1 MLLSSGSPRSHSPLS
16 LSLSLRCSAR
26 NNVIHTA
33 SVRTASALDDTD
45 APAAGAGA
53 ASAPAPAGPPVVDG
67 EALSIPE
74 KELTSVELFPLS
86 VQHNANGRF
95 VAVVGDNEFVI
106 YTAQALR
113 NKTFGPALDFV
124 WSAFGTGDYAVREST
139 SRVKV
144 FRNFKETHA
153 FRPGVSAEGLYGG
166 ALLGV
171 RSADTLI
178 FYDWESDRVVRK
190 IEVAAKG
197 VHWSESGEL
206 VAIASDDSFFV
217 LRFNRDA
224 YAAALAAAAPG
235 SDAAAVLADEGV
247 EAAFELQHSIDEK
260 VRNGVWVGDCFLY
273 TSASGRLNY
282 YVGGEVITL
291 AHLDRHMYMLGYLPK
306 EGRVYL
312 MDKTGA
318 IVSYGLLLA
327 LLEYQTAVVRRDFAA
342 ANRILAEIPRE
353 HYNKIARFLDG
364 QGFKAEALAVADDPD
379 LKFDLAVQL
388 GRLDAAY
395 GMLKAAAAAGGE
407 GAEDADAQAKWKT
420 LMDLAL
426 AKSNLPLAEECAS
439 AARDV
444 SGLLLLYSSTG
455 NAEGMARLAVMA
467 REEGRANVAF
477 LALHTLGRVE
487 EAATLLADTGRI
499 AEVRWLRRA
508 AARAAGLCMQLHA

>member
-1 MLLSSGSPRSHSPLS
+1 
-16 LSLSLRCSAR
+16 
-26 NNVIHTA
+26 
-33 SVRTASALDDTD
+33 
-45 APAAGAGA
+45 
-53 ASAPAPAGPPVVDG
+53 
-67 EALSIPE
+67 
-74 KELTSVELFPLS
+74 
-86 VQHNANGRF
+86 
-95 VAVVGDNEFVI
+95 
-106 YTAQALR
+106 
-113 NKTFGPALDFV
+113 
-124 WSAFGTGDYAVREST
+124 
-139 SRVKV
+139 
-144 FRNFKETHA
+144 
-153 FRPGVSAEGLYGG
+153 
-166 ALLGV
+166 
-171 RSADTLI
+171 
-178 FYDWESDRVVRK
+178 
-190 IEVAAKG
+190 
-197 VHWSESGEL
+197 
-206 VAIASDDSFFV
+206 
-217 LRFNRDA
+217 
-224 YAAALAAAAPG
+224 
-235 SDAAAVLADEGV
+235 
-247 EAAFELQHSIDEK
+247 
-260 VRNGVWVGDCFLY
+260 
-273 TSASGRLNY
+273 
-282 YVGGEVITL
+282 
-291 AHLDRHMYMLGYLPK
+291 MYMLGYLPK

-499 AEVRWLRRA
+499 AEVRRLRRA
-508 AARAAGLCMQLHA
+508 AARVAGKQSVHVPAWLRCCWPACLRCCSHCCRCARWGARTEGLLPRSLVSVQPAVCASTVLIRWAAAAVQTRTAFNPSPPLSPLSFPLPSRPLSPPLRPSSSRAPTAPAWSAP